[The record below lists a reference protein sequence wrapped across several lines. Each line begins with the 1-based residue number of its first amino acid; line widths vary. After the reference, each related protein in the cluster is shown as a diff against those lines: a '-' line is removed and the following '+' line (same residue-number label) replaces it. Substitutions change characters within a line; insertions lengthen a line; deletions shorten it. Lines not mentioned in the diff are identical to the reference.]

1 MDNVITDETTNKL
14 LHALL
19 ALAESVKPDKSSSEP
34 LSVWL
39 CFWFD
44 TFKKRRIKPAT
55 AQEYERLIR
64 SVICPQI
71 GDIPLQRL
79 NLADIQAFLNSIPYP
94 NTQRKV
100 YLLLRSALAKAAL
113 PSVGKIPFNPCQ
125 GVELLK
131 GVPMHRRAFTF
142 EEQVT
147 LLSDFPERYAQL
159 FYFLCCT
166 GLRLGEFLALRPE
179 DVDFQRH
186 ILIVN
191 KSCDRYMQLGT
202 PKTSTSNRFV
212 YFDEKL
218 FEVFPIAL
226 LGSFTNSA
234 VHSQFVRTF
243 TKCRI
248 SGVCIHST
256 RHTFATLCDYVGIRD
271 KLTQAMLGHA
281 TMAMTKDTYT
291 HLYKKGNSPILEYFE
306 RLKTTIENVIKL
318 R

>member
-1 MDNVITDETTNKL
+1 VYLI
-14 LHALL
+14 LHA
-19 ALAESVKPDKSSSEP
+19 ALE
-34 LSVWL
+34 
-39 CFWFD
+39 
-44 TFKKRRIKPAT
+44 
-55 AQEYERLIR
+55 
-64 SVICPQI
+64 
-71 GDIPLQRL
+71 
-79 NLADIQAFLNSIPYP
+79 
-94 NTQRKV
+94 
-100 YLLLRSALAKAAL
+100 KAAL

-131 GVPMHRRAFTF
+131 SAPMHRRAFTF
-142 EEQVT
+142 DEQAT
-147 LLSDFPERYAQL
+147 LLSEFPERYAQL

-166 GLRLGEFLALRPE
+166 GLRLGEFLALRFE

-212 YFDEKL
+212 YFDRKL
-218 FEVFPIAL
+218 FEVFPLSL
-226 LGSFTNSA
+226 LGSFTNSS

-243 TKCRI
+243 AKCEL

-291 HLYKKGNSPILEYFE
+291 HLFRKGNSPILEYFE
-306 RLKTTIENVIKL
+306 RLKSTIENVIKM